1 MSYNTQFKVKYHNI
15 EQELMNNLKL
25 KTLEEYDSNVNNNSD
40 VEYEYSSEDVIDIC
54 NKLYRDE
61 FLSVFEA
68 EELNDDKIDNGMK
81 YIHNIMMTNEN
92 FKQIIDEIANLTSNE
107 FNKDQLLNFE
117 QKESIKQ
124 LSLISL
130 FSQNLFHITHK
141 CICQQIEVGTIDD
154 NLLVELRKYSVD
166 LFKNQFGV

>member
-1 MSYNTQFKVKYHNI
+1 
-15 EQELMNNLKL
+15 
-25 KTLEEYDSNVNNNSD
+25 
-40 VEYEYSSEDVIDIC
+40 
-54 NKLYRDE
+54 
-61 FLSVFEA
+61 
-68 EELNDDKIDNGMK
+68 
-81 YIHNIMMTNEN
+81 
-92 FKQIIDEIANLTSNE
+92 LTSNE